1 MNQRVVIGCP
11 VCIVR
16 YGHPSSGEY
25 AVADADPI
33 DGGDVKII
41 SDVDMV
47 AYFDGGSEIISPKLS
62 LGCQYP
68 VMSEYTFVS
77 DRYVFAAQ

>member
-1 MNQRVVIGCP
+1 
-11 VCIVR
+11 
-16 YGHPSSGEY
+16 
-25 AVADADPI
+25 
-33 DGGDVKII
+33 
-41 SDVDMV
+41 MV

-62 LGCQYP
+62 PGCQYP